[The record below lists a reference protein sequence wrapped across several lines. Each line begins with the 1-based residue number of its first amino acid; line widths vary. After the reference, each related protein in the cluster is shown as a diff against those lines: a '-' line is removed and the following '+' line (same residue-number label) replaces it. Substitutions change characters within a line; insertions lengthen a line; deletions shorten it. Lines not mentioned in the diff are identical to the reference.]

1 MLGGVTPTARRVFV
15 TGATGFV
22 GRAIVQALCAEG
34 HWVRCLVRR
43 GSELELRGLT
53 AFERVE
59 GDVMARQSLE
69 EGMAGCDSVIHLVGA
84 IREHRAEQATFERL
98 HVRATLNVLDAAEGA
113 GVRRFLHMSA
123 LGARASSA
131 ARYHRTKWT
140 AEEAVRASA
149 LHWTIFRP
157 SVIYGRGDHFV
168 SALASMVRRLPA
180 VPVVGTGRQRL
191 QPVAVEHV
199 ARAFA
204 RALTLEATAKQT
216 FDVGGPD
223 AVSVVQLLDLIG
235 HALGRRRVLKVFVPP
250 ALVTWLTR
258 VPGCPFGPEQLLV
271 LQEDT
276 VCDARPF
283 HDAFGIE
290 PLPLATGLARMLG

>member
-1 MLGGVTPTARRVFV
+1 VPGVHRVFV

-22 GRAIVQALCAEG
+22 GHALVQALCAEG
-34 HWVRCLVRR
+34 HSVRCLVRR
-43 GSELELRGLT
+43 GSELDLRGLT

-69 EGMAGCDSVIHLVGA
+69 EGMAGCDTAIHLVGA
-84 IREHRAEQATFERL
+84 IREHPAEQATFERL
-98 HVRATLNVLDAAEGA
+98 HVRATLNVLDAAEDA
-113 GVRRFLHMSA
+113 GVRRFMMASA

-131 ARYHRTKWT
+131 ARYHRTKWS

-168 SALASMVRRLPA
+168 STLAAMVRRLPI

-191 QPVAVEHV
+191 QPVPVEHV

-204 RALTLEATAKQT
+204 RAVTLETTVKQT
-216 FDVGGPD
+216 YDVGGPD
-223 AVSVVQLLDLIG
+223 AVSLVQLLDLIG
-235 HALGRRRVLKVFVPP
+235 RALGRRRVFKAAVPP
-250 ALVTWLTR
+250 TLVNWLSHL
-258 VPGCPFGPEQLLV
+258 PGFPVGREELLI
-271 LQEDT
+271 LQEDN

-283 HDAFGIE
+283 YAAFGIE
-290 PLPLATGLARMLG
+290 PLPLATGLTQMLG

>member
-1 MLGGVTPTARRVFV
+1 M

-22 GRAIVQALCAEG
+22 GHALVQVLCAEG

-43 GSELELRGLT
+43 GSELDLRGLT
-53 AFERVE
+53 GFERVE

-69 EGMAGCDSVIHLVGA
+69 EGMAGCDAVIHLVGA
-84 IREHRAEQATFERL
+84 IREERAQQATFERL

-113 GVRRFLHMSA
+113 GVRRFLHVSA
-123 LGARASSA
+123 LGARASSP

-149 LHWTIFRP
+149 LHWTVFRP
-157 SVIYGRGDHFV
+157 SAIYGRGDHFV
-168 SALASMVRRLPA
+168 STLAAMVRRLPI

-199 ARAFA
+199 ARALA
-204 RALTLEATAKQT
+204 RALTLEATVKQT

-235 HALGRRRVLKVFVPP
+235 HALGRRRVFKAFVPP
-250 ALVTWLTR
+250 TVAAWLTR
-258 VPGCPFGPEQLLV
+258 MPGWPVGREQLLV

-283 HDAFGIE
+283 HAAFGIE
-290 PLPLATGLARMLG
+290 PLPLAAGLAQMLG

>member
-1 MLGGVTPTARRVFV
+1 VAPGVHRVFV

-22 GRAIVQALCAEG
+22 GHALVRALCADG

-43 GSELELRGLT
+43 GSELDLRGLT
-53 AFERVE
+53 GFERME

-69 EGMAGCDSVIHLVGA
+69 EGMAGCDAVVHLVGA
-84 IREHRAEQATFERL
+84 IREEPAQQATFERL

-113 GVRRFLHMSA
+113 GVRRFLHVSA
-123 LGARASSA
+123 LGARPSSA
-131 ARYHRTKWT
+131 SRYHRTKWT

-149 LHWTIFRP
+149 LHWTVFRP
-157 SVIYGRGDHFV
+157 SAIYGRGDHFV
-168 SALASMVRRLPA
+168 STLAALVRRLPV

-199 ARAFA
+199 ARALA
-204 RALTLEATAKQT
+204 RALTLEATVKQT
-216 FDVGGPD
+216 FDVGGPE
-223 AVSVVQLLDLIG
+223 AVSFVQLLDLVG
-235 HALGRRRVLKVFVPP
+235 QALGRRRVFKAFVPP
-250 ALVTWLTR
+250 ALAAWMTR
-258 VPGCPFGPEQLLV
+258 VPGWPVGREELLV

-283 HDAFGIE
+283 YAACGIE
-290 PLPLATGLARMLG
+290 PLPLATGLAQMLS

>member
-1 MLGGVTPTARRVFV
+1 MTSAVHRVFV

-22 GRAIVQALCAEG
+22 GHALVRALCAEG
-34 HWVRCLVRR
+34 HSVRCLVRR

-69 EGMAGCDSVIHLVGA
+69 EGVAGCDTVVHLVGA
-84 IREHRAEQATFERL
+84 IREHPSEQATFERL
-98 HVRATLNVLDAAEGA
+98 HVRATLNLLDAAEGA
-113 GVRRFLHMSA
+113 GVRRFMLASA

-131 ARYHRTKWT
+131 SRYHRTKWT

-168 SALASMVRRLPA
+168 STLAAMVRRLPV

-191 QPVAVEHV
+191 QPVPVEHV

-204 RALTLEATAKQT
+204 RAVTLETTVKQT

-223 AVSVVQLLDLIG
+223 AVSLVQLLDLIG
-235 HALGRRRVLKVFVPP
+235 RALGRRRVFKAFVPP
-250 ALVTWLTR
+250 TLVAWLSR
-258 VPGCPFGPEQLLV
+258 LPGFPAGREELLI
-271 LQEDT
+271 LQEDN

-283 HDAFGIE
+283 YSAFGIE
-290 PLPLATGLARMLG
+290 PLPLATGLAQMLG

>member
-1 MLGGVTPTARRVFV
+1 VTPGVHRVFV

-22 GRAIVQALCAEG
+22 GHAVVQALCAEG

-43 GSELELRGLT
+43 GSEPELRGLT

-59 GDVMARQSLE
+59 GDVMAPQSLE
-69 EGMAGCDSVIHLVGA
+69 EGMAGCDAVIHLVGA

-113 GVRRFLHMSA
+113 GVRRFVHMSA
-123 LGARASSA
+123 LGARASSS

-149 LHWTIFRP
+149 LHWTVFRP
-157 SVIYGRGDHFV
+157 SVIYGRGDHFF
-168 SALASMVRRLPA
+168 STLAAMVRRLPL

-204 RALTLEATAKQT
+204 RAVTREATVKQT
-216 FDVGGPD
+216 FEVGGPD

-235 HALGRRRVLKVFVPP
+235 RTLGRRRVFKVFVPP
-250 ALVTWLTR
+250 ALIAWLSR
-258 VPGCPFGPEQLLV
+258 VPGFPIGPEQLLV
-271 LQEDT
+271 LQEDN

-283 HDAFGIE
+283 YAAFGIE
-290 PLPLATGLARMLG
+290 PLPLATGLAQMLG